1 MKLGREARIARNEAV
16 SREINEGIEDARPA
30 ATPGEHVRMVCECGR
45 PDCSSV
51 IAISIQ
57 EYEAVRADPRSFV
70 VDHAHVSHGVE
81 EAVRSTLRFVVVR
94 KREGT
99 PATIAEEE
107 DPRS

>member
-1 MKLGREARIARNEAV
+1 MSEREARIARNEAV
-16 SREINEGIEDARPA
+16 AREINEGIEDARPTTSA
-30 ATPGEHVRMVCECGR
+30 EYVRMVCECGR

-57 EYEAVRADPRSFV
+57 EYEAVRANPRTFA
-70 VDHAHVSHGVE
+70 VDHAHVSPDVE
-81 EAVRSTLRFVVVR
+81 DTVRTTDRFAVVR

-99 PATIAEEE
+99 PAAIAEEE

>member
-1 MKLGREARIARNEAV
+1 MSEREARIARNEAV
-16 SREINEGIEDARPA
+16 AREINEGIEDARPTTSA
-30 ATPGEHVRMVCECGR
+30 EYVRMVCECGR

-57 EYEAVRADPRSFV
+57 EYEAVRADPRTFA
-70 VDHAHVSHGVE
+70 VDHAHISADVE
-81 EAVRSTLRFVVVR
+81 DTLRTTDRFVVVR

-99 PATIAEEE
+99 PAAIAEEE

>member
-1 MKLGREARIARNEAV
+1 MSEREARIARNEAF
-16 SREINEGIEDARPA
+16 SREINEGIEDARPS
-30 ATPGEHVRMVCECGR
+30 TPGDYLRMVCECGR
-45 PDCSSV
+45 PDCSSL

-70 VDHAHVSHGVE
+70 VHHSHVTHDVE
-81 EAVRSTLRFVVVR
+81 DAVRTTERFVVVR

>member
-1 MKLGREARIARNEAV
+1 MSEREARIARNEAV
-16 SREINEGIEDARPA
+16 AREINEGIEDARPTTSA
-30 ATPGEHVRMVCECGR
+30 EYLRMVCECGR

-57 EYEAVRADPRSFV
+57 EYEAVRADPRTFA
-70 VDHAHVSHGVE
+70 VDHGHVSSDVE
-81 EAVRSTLRFVVVR
+81 DTVRTIDRFVVVR